1 MMQLVAQ
8 KHRQFLDLGRG
19 DHRLGHRE
27 AAGKIDNLLG
37 KFVSSETAG

>member
-1 MMQLVAQ
+1 MIQLVAE
-8 KHRQFLDLGRG
+8 KHCQFLDLGRG

-37 KFVSSETAG
+37 KFVSSENAG